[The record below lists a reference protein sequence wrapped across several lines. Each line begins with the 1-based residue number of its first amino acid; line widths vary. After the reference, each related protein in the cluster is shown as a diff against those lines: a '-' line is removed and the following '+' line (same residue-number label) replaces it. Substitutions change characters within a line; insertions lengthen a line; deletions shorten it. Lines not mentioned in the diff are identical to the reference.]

1 MRCSVIMC
9 KNCELLLAS
18 FQTYRLYERICTVRS
33 YATRER
39 TMEYNK
45 DMHMIYKLKEIKNQ
59 SFSRHKEHF
68 VSTKVQAM
76 PNRHHP
82 EE

>member
-1 MRCSVIMC
+1 
-9 KNCELLLAS
+9 
-18 FQTYRLYERICTVRS
+18 
-33 YATRER
+33 
-39 TMEYNK
+39 MEYNK